1 MTDAELKRPCRP
13 MTSYTTKLGT
23 LTEKERKHL
32 EPLITKERKNNILA
46 LFLREQKNHFVRL
59 TFVAC
64 FYFFNSMFSLT
75 VFYKERS

>member
-1 MTDAELKRPCRP
+1 MTDAELKRPCRS
-13 MTSYTTKLGT
+13 MIYTTTLET
-23 LTEKERKHL
+23 LTEKERMHI
-32 EPLITKERKNNILA
+32 EPLISKQRKNNILA

-64 FYFFNSMFSLT
+64 FYFFNSMFSVT